1 MAFFD
6 RDFKEILGT
15 QMFSIIGGLIAG
27 TILAVYEDK
36 LLIIPGM
43 LIMIPGFLEMRNN
56 IAGSFSSRITSGLFL
71 HIIKPDHM
79 KTKIIKGNVIAS
91 FILGILVSIML
102 GLIAFAFNYFL
113 MGLYY
118 PAIIIIPLIAG
129 FISNGIEIPLTL
141 IAILYLFKKG
151 HDPNNII
158 GPFITAIGDVVGIL
172 SLLFALML
180 L

>member
-6 RDFKEILGT
+6 KDFTEILGT
-15 QMFSIIGGLIAG
+15 QMFSIIGGIIAG
-27 TILAVYEDK
+27 TILAIYEDN

-71 HIIKPDHM
+71 HIIKPNHM
-79 KTKIIKGNVIAS
+79 KTKIIKGNIIAS

-102 GLIAFAFNYFL
+102 GLIAFTFNYYL

-118 PAIIIIPLIAG
+118 PSIIIIPLIAG
-129 FISNGIEIPLTL
+129 IISNGIEIPLTL
-141 IAILYLFKKG
+141 VSILYLFKKG

-158 GPFITAIGDVVGIL
+158 GPFITAVGDVVGIL
-172 SLLFALML
+172 SLLVALL
-180 L
+180 IL